1 MVDAHQTFVIV
12 GGGLAGAKAAETLRS
27 EGFTGRV
34 ILIGDERDHPYER
47 PPLSKGY
54 LTGKEERDS
63 VFVHEPAWYARAEVE
78 LHLGQTVTSI
88 DRKLRCVHLGDGTS
102 VRYDKL
108 LLATGAEPRRLD
120 IPGTDLA
127 GVHHLRRLAHADRL
141 RQTLTALG
149 RDNGH
154 LVIAGAG
161 WIGLEVASAARGY
174 GAEVTVVETAPTPL
188 HHVIGPELGQLFT
201 ELHQEHGVRFHF
213 GARLTEIIGQDGM
226 VLSARTDD
234 GEEHPAH
241 DVLAAIGAAPRTV
254 LAEAAGLDL
263 GDRVQGGGIAVDSA
277 LRTSDPDIYAAGDV
291 AAFPLAYPR
300 TGLGA
305 GLSAGP
311 GSGPGA
317 APSALRVR
325 VEHWANALNGGPA
338 AARAMLGQD
347 VTYDRV
353 PYFFSDQYD
362 LGLEYSGWAPPG
374 SYDQVVVRGDAGKR
388 EFVAFWLKDRR
399 VLAGMNVNVWDVT
412 EDIQRLIRSGE
423 QQDPDALADPG
434 VPLGSLGTPGTH
446 HG

>member
-12 GGGLAGAKAAETLRS
+12 GAGLAGAKAAETLRT

-54 LTGKEERDS
+54 LDGKADRDS
-63 VFVHEPAWYARAEVE
+63 VFTHERPWYAGADVE
-78 LHLGQTVTSI
+78 LHLGQPVTALDRYAKTVQ
-88 DRKLRCVHLGDGTS
+88 LGDNT
-102 VRYDKL
+102 VIHYDKL
-108 LLATGAEPRRLD
+108 LLATGSEPRRLD

-141 RQTLTALG
+141 RNVLAALG

-161 WIGLEVASAARGY
+161 WIGLEVAAAARGY
-174 GAEVTVVETAPTPL
+174 GAEVTVVEAEPTPL
-188 HHVIGPELGQLFT
+188 HQVIGPELGQIFT
-201 ELHQEHGVRFHF
+201 ELHSSHGVRFHF
-213 GARLTEIIGQDGM
+213 GARLTEITGQDGM
-226 VLSARTDD
+226 VLAARTDD

-241 DVLAAIGAAPRTV
+241 DVLAAIGAAPRSA
-254 LAEAAGLDL
+254 LAEAAGLEL
-263 GDRVQGGGIAVDSA
+263 AERAHGGGIAVDAS
-277 LRTSDPDIYAAGDV
+277 LRTSDPHIYAAGDV
-291 AAFPLAYPR
+291 AAAHHPL
-300 TGLGA
+300 LGTR
-305 GLSAGP
+305 L
-311 GSGPGA
+311 
-317 APSALRVR
+317 R

-347 VTYDRV
+347 VSYDRV

-374 SYDQVVVRGDAGKR
+374 SYDEVIIRGDAGKR
-388 EFVAFWLKDRR
+388 EFIAFWLKDRR

-412 EDIQRLIRSGE
+412 ETVQELIRAR
-423 QQDPDALADPG
+423 QQHDPEALADPS
-434 VPLGSLGTPGTH
+434 VPLDSLL
-446 HG
+446 